1 MIIIWLFKDYMIT
14 MSNAWNPW
22 RWGIIIVIIIGLYDH
37 NVRTIWSLYDVTL
50 LLPNGRIIWSQCQ
63 MLETHGGES
72 DLASSLAPRVPSCPP
87 AVAWYCTILQSYN
100 PTHYI
105 LCMPPIIMAPSIQY
119 DIQYTIMYFSTLPTI
134 YCAWHPEWLL
144 ALEPQNLPSCRQL
157 QMVRSDTETLPLLI
171 LLFLVDF

>member
-1 MIIIWLFKDYMIT
+1 
-14 MSNAWNPW
+14 
-22 RWGIIIVIIIGLYDH
+22 
-37 NVRTIWSLYDVTL
+37 
-50 LLPNGRIIWSQCQ
+50 

-171 LLFLVDF
+171 LLFLFGLPDFFKELFGFSTGFSCCAGKNFLLQMVHSDTETLTLLILFFLFGLLGLDF

>member
-1 MIIIWLFKDYMIT
+1 
-14 MSNAWNPW
+14 
-22 RWGIIIVIIIGLYDH
+22 
-37 NVRTIWSLYDVTL
+37 
-50 LLPNGRIIWSQCQ
+50 

-171 LLFLVDF
+171 LLFLPAWIGFLGILLLCQQIPPSADGL